1 MNHPPRLSRRHV
13 LAMGAGLALSAPLL
27 PALAQSFPTRPL
39 RLVVN
44 FAQAAHR
51 TSWRVRWGSK
61 FLNRWGSRWWSR
73 TAPAAAA

>member
-1 MNHPPRLSRRHV
+1 MTQPPRLSRRHV

-44 FAQAAHR
+44 FAP
-51 TSWRVRWGSK
+51 GSTPDIVARAVGQQISQS
-61 FLNRWGSRWWSR
+61 LGVCYCNTHAWI
-73 TAPAAAA
+73 